1 MNAAL
6 EICPDCKVA
15 LARRDGPRHPYL
27 GGSAS
32 CWAAYGEL
40 LAREYGDPAYMKAHR
55 QTVDAYCAQ
64 HPGLPERRTIQSI
77 NVHLAG
83 LCLVIERGCS
93 GDFARGVI
101 GKLAGSRQDGFRWLP
116 PPPSLGEVWVTDVL
130 AAAGPSA
137 HEREVRRWAEAVW
150 SAWEPYHSH
159 VRALVDAASAR

>member
-1 MNAAL
+1 MTVAL
-6 EICPDCKVA
+6 EICPDCEVA
-15 LARRDGPRHPYL
+15 LPYCDGSRHPYL

-40 LAREYGDPAYMKAHR
+40 LAREYSDPVYMAVHR

-93 GDFARGVI
+93 GDFARLQI
-101 GKLAGSRQDGFRWLP
+101 AKLTESHEDRFCWLP
-116 PPPSLGEVWVTDVL
+116 PPGNLGGVRVVDVL
-130 AAAGPSA
+130 AANSPAA
-137 HEREVRRWAEAVW
+137 HARQVRRWAEAVW
-150 SAWEPYHSH
+150 ASWGPHHQH
-159 VRALVDAASAR
+159 VRALVDAALNG

>member
-1 MNAAL
+1 LNAAL

-15 LARRDGPRHPYL
+15 LPRTDGPRHAYL
-27 GGSAS
+27 GSSAS

-40 LAREYGDPAYMKAHR
+40 LAKEYGDQAYMAVHR

-93 GDFARGVI
+93 GEFARRHLA
-101 GKLAGSRQDGFRWLP
+101 KLSENHEDQFCWLP
-116 PPPSLGEVWVTDVL
+116 PPPSLGEVRVTEVL
-130 AAAGPSA
+130 AADQATA
-137 HEREVRRWAEAVW
+137 HAREVRRWAEEVW
-150 SAWEPYHSH
+150 SVWEPHHSH
-159 VRALVDAASAR
+159 VRALVDAALTP

>member
-1 MNAAL
+1 VNVAL

-15 LARRDGPRHPYL
+15 LPRSEGPRHAYL

-40 LAREYGDPAYMKAHR
+40 LAREYGDPAYMAVHR

-64 HPGLPERRTIQSI
+64 HPGRPERRTIQSI

-93 GDFARGVI
+93 GDFARRHI
-101 GKLAGSRQDGFRWLP
+101 AKLTEGFEERFCWLEP
-116 PPPSLGEVWVTDVL
+116 PASLGEVRVTDVL
-130 AAAGPSA
+130 AADGAA
-137 HEREVRRWAEAVW
+137 IHAREVRRWAESVW
-150 SAWEPYHSH
+150 SAWEPHHPH
-159 VRALVDAASAR
+159 VRALVDSALRS